1 MGFFGGGGSAASNMV
16 GATSSTAGTAGLV
29 PAPAAGNNTRLLSSD
44 ATFREPAILPQ
55 YKESSRTLA
64 VMGTSNASSS
74 PSARVRG
81 FRLAYMPADG
91 DIDELL
97 IRTGSSNPTASVNF
111 YLAIWAMGEDGL
123 PSTHL
128 GGVIVACGLTAT
140 TTIVGT
146 LSPVVSVKRGYYWL
160 SANSES
166 NTSAN
171 SINVGGVS
179 TDQNLSSIVYGYSS
193 DNFATQPGS
202 VPSYTATTYNQTTH
216 ETFVLGTTSVQVG
229 FRYQ

>member
-1 MGFFGGGGSAASNMV
+1 MANLSTYIPSIQLT
-16 GATSSTAGTAGLV
+16 GASSTSAGSAGLV

-64 VMGTSNASSS
+64 VMGSGNVSSLTT
-74 PSARVRG
+74 AKVRG

-160 SANSES
+160 SASSES

-171 SINVGGVS
+171 SINVGSAS
-179 TDQNLSSIVYGYSS
+179 TDQNLSAIVYGYST
-193 DNFATQPGS
+193 DNFAAQAGS
-202 VPSYTATTYNQTTH
+202 IPSYTATTYNQTTH
-216 ETFVLGTTSVQVG
+216 ETFVLGTTGIQVG

>member
-1 MGFFGGGGSAASNMV
+1 
-16 GATSSTAGTAGLV
+16 
-29 PAPAAGNNTRLLSSD
+29 
-44 ATFREPAILPQ
+44 
-55 YKESSRTLA
+55 
-64 VMGTSNASSS
+64 
-74 PSARVRG
+74 
-81 FRLAYMPADG
+81 MPADG

-160 SANSES
+160 SASSES
-166 NTSAN
+166 NTSVN
-171 SINVGGVS
+171 SINVGSTS
-179 TDQNLSSIVYGYSS
+179 TDQNLVTIVYGFSN
-193 DNFATQPGS
+193 DNLANQPNA

-216 ETFVLGTTSVQVG
+216 ETFTLTNAGIQLG